1 MRGGKRPGAGRPK
14 GTPNPDTVA
23 RRALVAKATAQGIT
37 PLEVML
43 QTMREA
49 WDAAQN
55 PKLDAEAQL
64 AHKLAAVE
72 TAHKAAPYVHP
83 RLAQIESKSEVEI
96 TRSTVS
102 PEPMPA
108 DEWERT
114 YGRSAH

>member
-1 MRGGKRPGAGRPK
+1 MSSNRGSAPGERRGGRKK
-14 GTPNPDTVA
+14 GTPNKRTA
-23 RRALVAKATAQGIT
+23 LLHAAIERAGVT
-37 PLEVML
+37 PLEYL
-43 QTMREA
+43 LNILRDDKGDPALRFEA
-49 WDAAQN
+49 AKA
-55 PKLDAEAQL
+55 
-64 AHKLAAVE
+64 
-72 TAHKAAPYVHP
+72 AAPYVHP